1 MPELARVLSNQPLSE
16 AEAEALM
23 NDIMGGNLSPVVT
36 SAVLT
41 ALRVRGETVPEIV
54 GFARGM
60 RASAVQVPVK
70 TNGVLMDV
78 VGTGGDGAHT
88 FNISTTSAFVVAA
101 AGVAVAKH
109 GNRSASSKAGSA
121 DVLEALGVNLDQ
133 SPERVAEAISSVGVG
148 FMFAR
153 NYHPAMRHVAPIRAE
168 LGVRTVFNLL
178 GPLTNPARAS
188 HSLIGVFDAKL
199 VRPIAEVLGGLGAKA
214 AMVVHGS
221 GLDELTVTGPSTF
234 SELRDGAVT
243 DATLEPEALGLQ
255 RYDAASL
262 VGGDPAHNAVITR
275 EVLSGRGTA
284 AQRDIVALNS
294 GAALYTAGAAASLEA
309 GVRRAL
315 EVLASG
321 AGYEKLEDYAV
332 FSRRA

>member
-1 MPELARVLSNQPLSE
+1 MPDLARILSNQPLSE
-16 AEAEALM
+16 LEAETLM
-23 NDIMGGNLSPVVT
+23 GEIMEGNLSPVIT
-36 SAVLT
+36 AAVLT

-60 RASAVQVPVK
+60 RAKAVRVPV
-70 TNGVLMDV
+70 NASSVVMDV

-109 GNRSASSKAGSA
+109 GNRSASSKSGSA
-121 DVLEALGVNLDQ
+121 DVLEALGVNLEQ
-133 SPERVAEAISSVGVG
+133 SPERVAEAVSHIGVG

-153 NYHPAMRHVAPIRAE
+153 NYHPAMRHVAPVRGE

-178 GPLTNPARAS
+178 GPLTNPANAS

-221 GLDELTVTGPSTF
+221 GLDELTVTGASTI
-234 SELRDGAVT
+234 SELRDGQVH
-243 DATLEPEALGLQ
+243 DRTLEPESVGLG
-255 RYDAASL
+255 RHETSSL
-262 VGGDPAHNAVITR
+262 IGGDPAHNATITR

-294 GAALYTAGAAASLEA
+294 GAALYTAGAAPTLES
-309 GVRRAL
+309 GVTRAL
-315 EVLASG
+315 EILASG
-321 AGYEKLEDYAV
+321 AGYEKLEEYAV
-332 FSRRA
+332 FTRRA